1 MLKEEIYRLIDTI
14 ENILEANKI
23 SKKNLK
29 NEQRKI
35 HRLISEPDYVDKEK
49 LSIRENQIIS
59 EIEKLNDEQSK
70 LKKVL
75 YRQIV
80 SIDILKN
87 KVNNEQ

>member
-1 MLKEEIYRLIDTI
+1 MLKEEIYKLIDTI
-14 ENILEANKI
+14 ENIIEANKI

-80 SIDILKN
+80 SLDILQN
-87 KVNNEQ
+87 KVNNN

>member
-1 MLKEEIYRLIDTI
+1 MLKEEIYKLIDTI

-35 HRLISEPDYVDKEK
+35 HKLISEPDYVDKEK